1 MEVVGCPNHF
11 TFLWD
16 IWDLWNKKFIVPVVP
31 VVPVNTKGR
40 EIVFSQHLYYFDAIE
55 PSSIRIPLICQ
66 RHGISPT
73 MPKMTDSRRLSYN
86 LYLCLPTGFIG
97 RLSEPFGFTI
107 FLSLAHSIIL
117 SYIFFNMPFSSG
129 GDGGCGAV
137 PEEFNKPRF

>member
-31 VVPVNTKGR
+31 VNTKGR
-40 EIVFSQHLYYFDAIE
+40 KIVFSQHLYYFDAIE
-55 PSSIRIPLICQ
+55 PIIY
-66 RHGISPT
+66 
-73 MPKMTDSRRLSYN
+73 TDSIDMSKAWYRFHYAKRRPIHVWLSHY

-107 FLSLAHSIIL
+107 FLSLAQFITR
-117 SYIFFNMPFSSG
+117 SYIFFKTPFSEFGSEG
-129 GDGGCGAV
+129 FFDSE